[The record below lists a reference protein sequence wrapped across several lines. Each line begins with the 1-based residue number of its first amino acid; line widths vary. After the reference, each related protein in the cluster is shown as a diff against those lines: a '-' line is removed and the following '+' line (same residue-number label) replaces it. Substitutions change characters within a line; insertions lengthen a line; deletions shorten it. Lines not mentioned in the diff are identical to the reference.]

1 MDQAGIF
8 LLQTFHSLA
17 ETLQFLHLN
26 LGLLLVDVYN
36 LQLPAVGALPSL
48 YLLEELDLVSLDN
61 VPGDVAQLGVLS
73 DLVGRSSTHGLPVDV
88 DVRLLSHVEPDDGA
102 VLGVDRPADL
112 LQGSLE
118 PGQCWL
124 AAAVD
129 LEAGNS
135 PEVGTAGNGIG
146 ELLDFVEVVQHTDR
160 ALHVPHGGGVS
171 CPGGQVRLGRN
182 VTTVLAKVRLG
193 RLEIF

>member
-8 LLQTFHSLA
+8 PLQVLHSLA

-26 LGLLLVDVYN
+26 LGLLLVDVDH

-48 YLLEELDLVSLDN
+48 DCLEELHLVGLDN
-61 VPGDVAQLGVLS
+61 VPGDVAQLRVLS
-73 DLVGRSSTHGLPVDV
+73 DLVGRPGADGLPVDV
-88 DVRLLSHVEPDDGA
+88 DVGLLPHVEPDDGA

-129 LEAGNS
+129 LEAWNP

-160 ALHVPHGGGVS
+160 ALHVPHDGGVS